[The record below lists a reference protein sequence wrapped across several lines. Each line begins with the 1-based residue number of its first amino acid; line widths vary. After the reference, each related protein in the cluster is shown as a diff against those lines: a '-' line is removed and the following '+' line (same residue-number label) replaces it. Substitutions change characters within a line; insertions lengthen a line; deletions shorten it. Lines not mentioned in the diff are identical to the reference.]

1 MHIDGVS
8 KDSRSFEHINPE
20 IVGNERKFLTS
31 EVAGRTTVLSVMQKI
46 DPRIEKHS
54 PETGKVIEKLKEL
67 EYQGYQFE
75 GADGAFELLIRK
87 ILGKY
92 KPLFE
97 LENFKIIGEHSVN
110 SSVPTA
116 TAAIKIKVGDATK

>member
-46 DPRIEKHS
+46 DPRIEN
-54 PETGKVIEKLKEL
+54 ILRKL
-67 EYQGYQFE
+67 
-75 GADGAFELLIRK
+75 AR
-87 ILGKY
+87 
-92 KPLFE
+92 
-97 LENFKIIGEHSVN
+97 
-110 SSVPTA
+110 
-116 TAAIKIKVGDATK
+116 

>member
-1 MHIDGVS
+1 MWAT
-8 KDSRSFEHINPE
+8 KRSRRPPCIGKSYGSCTAPY
-20 IVGNERKFLTS
+20 ERKFLTS

-75 GADGAFELLIRK
+75 GADGAFDF
-87 ILGKY
+87 Y
-92 KPLFE
+92 
-97 LENFKIIGEHSVN
+97 
-110 SSVPTA
+110 
-116 TAAIKIKVGDATK
+116 